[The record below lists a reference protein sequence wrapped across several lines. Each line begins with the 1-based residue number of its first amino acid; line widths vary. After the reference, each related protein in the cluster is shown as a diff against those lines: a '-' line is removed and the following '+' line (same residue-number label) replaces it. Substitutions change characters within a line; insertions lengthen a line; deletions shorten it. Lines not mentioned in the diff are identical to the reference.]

1 MLMNPVFQ
9 YAWLWTAKQFHKMLY
24 MPLLKGLPH
33 QCGHRQEESSVVY
46 QNCKWKFSKNSA
58 QVVAVMNLPS
68 NQADGYVITIHDIP
82 PDGSLDEL
90 KKHA

>member
-1 MLMNPVFQ
+1 
-9 YAWLWTAKQFHKMLY
+9 
-24 MPLLKGLPH
+24 
-33 QCGHRQEESSVVY
+33 
-46 QNCKWKFSKNSA
+46 
-58 QVVAVMNLPS
+58 MNLPS